1 MTSIKI
7 TPRYEDHLWYPIL
20 IKNGGYNHIK
30 EMQGKE
36 INAWNDMVNK
46 IRVYG
51 WVWKNKRHEDE
62 CHYVPCYTP
71 GNHIERG
78 EMLALVDPKDLPDY
92 YTEW

>member
-1 MTSIKI
+1 MSDPVKNCPVYKSLGCAHVDGYLCDYPNCSIVEK
-7 TPRYEDHLWYPIL
+7 YL
-20 IKNGGYNHIK
+20 NK
-30 EMQGKE
+30 E
-36 INAWNDMVNK
+36 NK

-92 YTEW
+92 YTEWHSI